1 MKKKCSC
8 AVMLVL
14 SSWFANAQA
23 TELNLDWLA
32 GAWCRSSG
40 EVSSEEHWM
49 RSAGGIMLG
58 MSRTITKRGME
69 YEFVRI
75 ELTSTTARYV
85 AMPSSQSEATFELT
99 EVGVLSATFANPS
112 HDFPKRI
119 RYWRE
124 GERLFAR
131 IDGGSDSSKSRD
143 FEWTRCRPE

>member
-1 MKKKCSC
+1 MKKRCC
-8 AVMLVL
+8 AVMFVL
-14 SSWFANAQA
+14 SSWFASAQA
-23 TELNLDWLA
+23 AQLELDWLA

-69 YEFVRI
+69 YEFMRI
-75 ELTSTTARYV
+75 ELTPTTERYV
-85 AMPSSQSEATFELT
+85 AMPSNQRETSFERT
-99 EVGVLSATFANPS
+99 EVGALSVTFANPS

-131 IDGGSDSSKSRD
+131 IDGGTDSSKSRN
-143 FEWTRCRPE
+143 FQWTRCEPD

>member
-1 MKKKCSC
+1 MKNRSC
-8 AVMLVL
+8 AVMFVL
-14 SSWFANAQA
+14 CFWFDSAQA
-23 TELNLDWLA
+23 VEINLDWLA

-75 ELTSTTARYV
+75 ELTPTSARYV
-85 AMPSSQSEATFELT
+85 AMPSNQSETSFELT
-99 EVGVLSATFANPS
+99 EAGAWSATFANPS

-124 GERLFAR
+124 GAHLFAR
-131 IDGGSDSSKSRD
+131 IDAGTDSSKSRD
-143 FEWTRCRPE
+143 FEWTRCEAD